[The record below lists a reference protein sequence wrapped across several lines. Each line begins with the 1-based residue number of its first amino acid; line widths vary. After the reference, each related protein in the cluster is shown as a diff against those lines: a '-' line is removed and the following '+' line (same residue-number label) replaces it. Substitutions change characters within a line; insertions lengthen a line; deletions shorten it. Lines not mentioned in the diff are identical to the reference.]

1 MEEEEVPPCINHCT
15 ISLDNK
21 LLVTAG
27 DDKAVRVYKL
37 SSDFKKNE
45 LELEFKK
52 AE

>member
-27 DDKAVRVYKL
+27 DDKAVRVYAISNNFTK
-37 SSDFKKNE
+37 
-45 LELEFKK
+45 
-52 AE
+52 